1 MKKTLLSSLL
11 AIFVLSLLVVMTSCN
26 KGGGTNDPT
35 NPVVPG
41 MTAPVSQVI
50 PSSMLPYFDAH
61 NVVVTGTL
69 DTPIMNSSPDFCG
82 GPPDGS
88 GSDGTGNNGGPPPPG
103 GGCPGGNHN
112 PPPPPQGGVGQPID
126 NHGGFA
132 FMQIMWQLKLT
143 KDQMPIIMKVMWD
156 YQGCVQQV
164 LAQTFAARK
173 QIMYAAGQQQ
183 KAIMDA
189 LKAALKAAGK
199 DTAAIHAAKKTAM
212 DAMKAL
218 NADTQA
224 KLDALID
231 KTALC
236 ACWTKMITDFEAAL
250 TTDQL
255 TLFQTWLAKQKTPCD
270 NSTTT
275 TPSKP

>member
-1 MKKTLLSSLL
+1 MKKTLLSTLL
-11 AIFVLSLLVVMTSCN
+11 AIFVISFLAFMASCSKDGSAN
-26 KGGGTNDPT
+26 VPT

-41 MTAPVSQVI
+41 IAAQVNEML
-50 PSSMLPYFDAH
+50 PSSMLPYFDVNNA
-61 NVVVTGTL
+61 VVTGSL
-69 DTPIMNSSPDFCG
+69 ETPIMSSLPDCGPPTGGGDTTNHG
-82 GPPDGS
+82 GPPM
-88 GSDGTGNNGGPPPPG
+88 GGDTTHMG
-103 GGCPGGNHN
+103 GKHD
-112 PPPPPQGGVGQPID
+112 PPPPQHGGVGQPID

-143 KDQMPIIMKVMWD
+143 KDQMPAVMKVMWN

-164 LAQTFAARK
+164 LAASYAQRK

-199 DTAAIHAAKKTAM
+199 DTAAIHAARKTAM

-218 NADTQA
+218 NADTKA

-231 KTALC
+231 TKALC
-236 ACWTKMITDFEAAL
+236 DCWNKMITDFEALL
-250 TTDQL
+250 TPNQL
-255 TLFQTWLAKQKTPCD
+255 TLFKAWLAKQKTPCD
-270 NSTTT
+270 QTTT
-275 TPSKP
+275 TPPTKP

>member
-11 AIFVLSLLVVMTSCN
+11 AIFVFTLLVVMTSCN
-26 KGGGTNDPT
+26 KDGGTNDPT
-35 NPVVPG
+35 NPIVTG
-41 MTAPVSQVI
+41 MAAPVSQVL
-50 PSSMLPYFDAH
+50 PSSLLPYFDVH

-88 GSDGTGNNGGPPPPG
+88 GPDGTGNTGGPPPPG
-103 GGCPGGNHN
+103 GGKHDP
-112 PPPPPQGGVGQPID
+112 PPPPPQGGGMGKPVD
-126 NHGGFA
+126 NHGGFE
-132 FMQIMWQLKLT
+132 FMNIMGQLKLT
-143 KDQMPIIMKVMWD
+143 KVQMPVVMKVMWD

-164 LAQTFAARK
+164 LATSFAARQK
-173 QIMYAAGQQQ
+173 VMYAAGQQQ

-189 LKAALKAAGK
+189 FKTALKAAGK
-199 DTAAIHAAKKTAM
+199 DTAAIHSARKTAM

-218 NADTQA
+218 NDDTKAQ
-224 KLDALID
+224 LDALID

-236 ACWTKMITDFEAAL
+236 ACWTKMITDFEATL
-250 TTDQL
+250 TPDQL
-255 TLFQTWLAKQKTPCD
+255 TLFTAWLAKQKTPCD

-275 TPSKP
+275 TP

>member
-11 AIFVLSLLVVMTSCN
+11 AIFVLSFLVFMTSCN
-26 KGGGTNDPT
+26 KDGGTNDPT

-41 MTAPVSQVI
+41 ISAPANQVI
-50 PSSMLPYFDAH
+50 PSSMLPYFDVH
-61 NVVVTGTL
+61 NVVVTGNL
-69 DTPIMNSSPDFCG
+69 DTPITNSSPDFCG

-88 GSDGTGNNGGPPPPG
+88 GSDGSGNNGGPPPPG
-103 GGCPGGNHN
+103 GGKHDPPP
-112 PPPPPQGGVGQPID
+112 PPPPPQGGAGNPID
-126 NHGGFA
+126 NHGGFE
-132 FMQIMWQLKLT
+132 FMQIMMQLKLT
-143 KDQMPIIMKVMWD
+143 KAQMPAIMKVMWD

-164 LAQTFAARK
+164 LAASFAARK
-173 QIMYAAGQQQ
+173 QVMYAAGQQQ
-183 KAIMDA
+183 KVIMDA

-218 NADTQA
+218 NTDTQA

-236 ACWTKMITDFEAAL
+236 ACWTKMITDFEATL
-250 TTDQL
+250 TPDQL
-255 TLFQTWLAKQKTPCD
+255 TLFTTWLAKQKTPCD
-270 NSTTT
+270 ASTPT
-275 TPSKP
+275 TPTKP